1 MEYMNLGRTG
11 LKVSR
16 ICLGCMSFG
25 DKKWR
30 KWVLDEDE
38 SRPIVR
44 AALEAGIN
52 FFDTA
57 NMYSMGVSEEI
68 TGRLLAEYSSR
79 DQVVIATK
87 LWFPMGE
94 GPNDGGL
101 SRKHIMDQAE
111 ASLRRLGTDYIDL
124 YQIHRWDYA
133 TPVQETLR
141 ALNDLVSQGRVRYI
155 GASSMW
161 AWQFAEALHCSE
173 MNGWVRFDSMQNH
186 YNLIYREEEREMNP
200 LCADK
205 GVGLIPWSPL
215 ARGLLTGTRTRENIE
230 PTLRAREDEYTREIY
245 RPEADFDVIDR
256 LIEVSA
262 ERGDDPTS
270 VALAWML
277 QKPVVVAPII
287 GTTKMEHL
295 DAALAAVDVKL
306 SQEEIKR
313 LEELYVPHEVQGHQ

>member
-1 MEYMNLGRTG
+1 MEYLNLGRTG

-16 ICLGCMSFG
+16 LCLGCMSFG

-30 KWVLDEDE
+30 KWVLNEDE
-38 SRPIVR
+38 SRPIVK

-68 TGRLLAEYSSR
+68 TGRLLAEFSSR

-101 SRKHIMDQAE
+101 SRKHIMDQADT
-111 ASLRRLGTDYIDL
+111 SLRRLGTDYIDL
-124 YQIHRWDYA
+124 YQIHRWDYS
-133 TPVQETLR
+133 TPVEETLR
-141 ALNDLVSQGRVRYI
+141 ALNDLVCQGKVRYI

-186 YNLIYREEEREMNP
+186 YNMIYREEEREMNP
-200 LCADK
+200 LCVDK
-205 GVGLIPWSPL
+205 GVGLLPWSPL
-215 ARGLLTGTRTRENIE
+215 ARGLLTGTRTREKIE

-245 RPEADFDVIDR
+245 RPEADFDVIER
-256 LIEVSA
+256 LIEVSV

-277 QKPVVVAPII
+277 QKPAVVAPII
-287 GTTKMEHL
+287 GTTKTEHL
-295 DAALAAVDVKL
+295 EAALAAVDIKL
-306 SQEEIKR
+306 SEEETER
-313 LEELYVPHEVQGHQ
+313 LEELYVPHTIQGHQ

>member
-1 MEYMNLGRTG
+1 MEYGNLGRTG

-25 DKKWR
+25 DRKWR

-38 SRPIVR
+38 SRPIVKK
-44 AALEAGIN
+44 ALEAGIN

-68 TGRLLAEYSSR
+68 TGRLLAEFSSR

-101 SRKHIMDQAE
+101 SRKHIMDQVD

-124 YQIHRWDYA
+124 YQIHRWDYT
-133 TPVQETLR
+133 TPVEETLR
-141 ALNDLVSQGRVRYI
+141 ALNDLVSQGKVRYI

-173 MNGWVRFDSMQNH
+173 SNGWVRFDSMQNH

-230 PTLRAREDEYTREIY
+230 PTQRAREDEYTRELY
-245 RPEADFDVIDR
+245 RPDADFDVIDR
-256 LIEVSA
+256 LLEVSG
-262 ERGDDPTS
+262 ERGDDPAA

-277 QKPVVVAPII
+277 QHPAVVAPVI
-287 GTTKMEHL
+287 GITKVEHL

-306 SQEEIKR
+306 SEEEIER

>member
-1 MEYMNLGRTG
+1 

-16 ICLGCMSFG
+16 ICLGCVSFG

-30 KWVLDEDE
+30 KWVLDEGE
-38 SRPIVR
+38 SRPIVK

-57 NMYSMGVSEEI
+57 NMYSMGLSEEI
-68 TGRLLAEYSSR
+68 TGRLLAEFSSR

-101 SRKHIMDQAE
+101 SRKHIMDQVD
-111 ASLRRLGTDYIDL
+111 ASLLRLGTDYIDL
-124 YQIHRWDYA
+124 YQIHRWDYS
-133 TPVQETLR
+133 TPIEETLR
-141 ALNDLVSQGRVRYI
+141 ALNDLAGQGKVRYI

-173 MNGWVRFDSMQNH
+173 LNGWVRFDAMQNH

-200 LCADK
+200 LCVEK

-215 ARGLLTGTRTRENIE
+215 ARGLLTGTRSRQNIE
-230 PTLRAREDEYTREIY
+230 PTLRSREDEYTRKIY
-245 RPEADFDVIDR
+245 RPEADFDVIER
-256 LIEVSA
+256 LMEVS
-262 ERGDDPTS
+262 EKRGDDPAS

-277 QKPVVVAPII
+277 QKPAVIAPII
-287 GTTKMEHL
+287 GATKIEHL
-295 DAALAAVDVKL
+295 DAALASLDVKL
-306 SQEEIKR
+306 SEEETDL
-313 LEELYVPHEVQGHQ
+313 LEELYTPHAVQGHE

>member
-313 LEELYVPHEVQGHQ
+313 LEELYVPHTVQGHE

>member
-306 SQEEIKR
+306 SQEEIER